1 MVEKQKPVTT
11 PQLIQPTPQFV
22 CISRSRM
29 FKWLIVVTCLLLAV
43 SAYSPFGNQQGWRQ
57 GGGHG
62 HGNHGWHGGPT
73 APDGEPSSDGWRYP
87 NDYSG
92 GPLNSED
99 RATRF
104 GGGGPSG
111 VQELQGGRNT
121 NAFEAVFQWRVID
134 YEYPTRE
141 DRKRAIDTK

>member
-1 MVEKQKPVTT
+1 
-11 PQLIQPTPQFV
+11 
-22 CISRSRM
+22 M
-29 FKWLIVVTCLLLAV
+29 FKWLIVVTSLLAV

-57 GGGHG
+57 GGGGNYGHHHG
-62 HGNHGWHGGPT
+62 GWHGGPSG
-73 APDGEPSSDGWRYP
+73 PGDGPSSGDGFHYP

-92 GPLNSED
+92 GQGNFDD
-99 RATRF
+99 RANRF
-104 GGGGPSG
+104 GGGGSAG
-111 VQELQGGRNT
+111 TQELQGGRNT